1 MIWYHKTQWE
11 RRSDVNLCGLLILL
25 LVVWGQS
32 CCPSFSYFVVLVVVV
47 IVVIVCLF
55 FLFCSAC
62 CCCYC
67 RHCLFVFLILYRPF
81 TRKIPLYFWLLCVRL
96 SKTDPNYFEGYYYCA
111 CSIVFETK
119 CHFHNVK
126 SSEWTHRNRK
136 MSKYI
141 TRPMYE
147 RKWVSSVWRV
157 PRS

>member
-11 RRSDVNLCGLLILL
+11 RRSDVNLCGLLILF

-32 CCPSFSYFVVLVVVV
+32 CCHSFS
-47 IVVIVCLF
+47 
-55 FLFCSAC
+55 CSAC

-67 RHCLFVFLILYRPF
+67 CHCLFVFVCLYRLF
-81 TRKIPLYFWLLCVRL
+81 TRKIPLYFWSLCVRL
-96 SKTDPNYFEGYYYCA
+96 SKTDPNYIEGYYYCA

-141 TRPMYE
+141 TRPMYR

-157 PRS
+157 LRS